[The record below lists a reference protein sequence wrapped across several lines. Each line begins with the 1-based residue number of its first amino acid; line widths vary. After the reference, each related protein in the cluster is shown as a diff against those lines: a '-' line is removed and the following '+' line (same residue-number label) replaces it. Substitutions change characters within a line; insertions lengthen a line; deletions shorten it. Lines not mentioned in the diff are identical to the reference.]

1 MLNKLTDKEFNSI
14 QKKFREKQD
23 EYNVYVFL
31 LEQEEKRKIKFRI
44 PCFVEKIISKIK
56 NLLC

>member
-1 MLNKLTDKEFNSI
+1 MLNKLTDKEFHSI

-23 EYNVYVFL
+23 EYNIYVFL
-31 LEQEEKRKIKFRI
+31 LEQEERRKTKFRI

-56 NLLC
+56 SLIY